1 MKFKFVLLATGIP
14 LVVGMLS
21 AAAVMRV
28 NSLEQSAI
36 ESVNFSNL
44 KGDTDR
50 GSYVAIAGGCIV
62 CHTDMENGGEILAG
76 GAPLHTPFGTFHAP
90 NITSHTQAGIGNW
103 TLGEFVKAMVSGR
116 SPDGAHYYPV
126 FPYTSYVAMSP
137 QDLVDL
143 KTWLDTVEPVS
154 NSAAPHEISWP
165 FSLRVLL
172 VGWKAMFFNTEA
184 EFDPTDRGKYLV
196 SGPSHCAEC
205 HANRNL
211 LGGISDRS
219 LTGNMRGPNGDPVPG
234 ISASDLEQWTKEDLT
249 FFLEIGMTPAGDLT
263 GGHMSDII
271 EYTTSQLTSQDRDA
285 IADFLLSE
293 GNSP

>member
-1 MKFKFVLLATGIP
+1 MKYKFVLLAIGTSVIAV
-14 LVVGMLS
+14 LLS

-28 NSLEQSAI
+28 NSMEQSVI
-36 ESVNFSNL
+36 ESISYNNL

-50 GSYVAIAGGCIV
+50 GAYVAIAGGCIA
-62 CHTDMENGGEILAG
+62 CHTDKENGGEILAG
-76 GAPLHTPFGTFHAP
+76 GAPLDTPFGTFHAP

-103 TLGEFVKAMVSGR
+103 TLGEFVKAMVIGR

-126 FPYTSYVAMSP
+126 FPYTSYTAMSP

-143 KTWLDTVEPVS
+143 KSWLDTVEPVS
-154 NSAAPHEISWP
+154 SNAAPHELSWP
-165 FSLRVLL
+165 FTLRVLL
-172 VGWKAMFFNTEA
+172 VGWKAMFFNTATEL
-184 EFDPTDRGKYLV
+184 DPADRGEYLV

-219 LTGNMRGPNGDPVPG
+219 LTGNLRGPDGNPVPG

-249 FFLEIGMTPAGDLT
+249 FFLEIGMTLEGDLT

-271 EYTTSQLTSQDRDA
+271 EYSTSQLTSQDRDA